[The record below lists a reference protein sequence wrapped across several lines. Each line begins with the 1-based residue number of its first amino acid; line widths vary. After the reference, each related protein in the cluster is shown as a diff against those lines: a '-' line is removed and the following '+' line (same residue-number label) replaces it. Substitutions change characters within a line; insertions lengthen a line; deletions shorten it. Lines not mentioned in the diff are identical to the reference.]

1 MDVGVFDGIET
12 CHPVKGEWT
21 LHAAPQCSFSG
32 RYTLLEQLGASPGRR
47 TILARDE
54 IDGGY
59 VVVKVVDLLVS
70 EAHRLSLD
78 ALRERAALLTSV
90 CHPHVARLL
99 DWFEFLDEAGGHKFA
114 FVWEFVEGES
124 VRQACARGKTF
135 SDGELVSVARDVLS
149 ALSHLHAQ
157 SPPILHGRISSG
169 NIVVATVGGTC
180 SNLGSR
186 RTAACLVDLDPILD
200 ASEDIPLE
208 PFSAFL
214 QHHAWLGFPGWDALR
229 RLGYRAQQ
237 RTELVLMAG
246 VFMLMRT
253 GEPPLL
259 RFSAGWPWR
268 LGGGYLNIEE
278 MRLQEGVKP
287 DFGLVTFLFRM
298 GRMTRGVGHVF
309 PLDSTES
316 YWGSSRIAGC
326 NPRMVIKMNRR
337 CMGGLSSADEALR
350 CLWKLEA
357 GGGRLDGGSWNS
369 FDLPR
374 ERHPLLRSSPEVPP
388 AQTVGWV
395 DKREMR
401 CCPGWRYI
409 IVALYYLAV
418 CHMVFIPAVM
428 LEIDGWWK
436 CFLVLFGFLPLW
448 LVASLVADQI
458 VRWKGSSCRKLVFM
472 CGSLIWWGTETLCQ
486 IPLMLL
492 TLLFGE
498 WPLDRFTFLLLA
510 FFWVIVLA
518 MVDVGLAVAVG
529 KEGFVSIGDWI
540 LADAVWYKTGRRN
553 RGSSLLVG
561 QFAAKTGGEL
571 YL

>member
-1 MDVGVFDGIET
+1 
-12 CHPVKGEWT
+12 
-21 LHAAPQCSFSG
+21 
-32 RYTLLEQLGASPGRR
+32 
-47 TILARDE
+47 
-54 IDGGY
+54 
-59 VVVKVVDLLVS
+59 
-70 EAHRLSLD
+70 
-78 ALRERAALLTSV
+78 
-90 CHPHVARLL
+90 
-99 DWFEFLDEAGGHKFA
+99 
-114 FVWEFVEGES
+114 
-124 VRQACARGKTF
+124 
-135 SDGELVSVARDVLS
+135 
-149 ALSHLHAQ
+149 
-157 SPPILHGRISSG
+157 
-169 NIVVATVGGTC
+169 
-180 SNLGSR
+180 
-186 RTAACLVDLDPILD
+186 
-200 ASEDIPLE
+200 
-208 PFSAFL
+208 
-214 QHHAWLGFPGWDALR
+214 
-229 RLGYRAQQ
+229 
-237 RTELVLMAG
+237 
-246 VFMLMRT
+246 
-253 GEPPLL
+253 
-259 RFSAGWPWR
+259 
-268 LGGGYLNIEE
+268 
-278 MRLQEGVKP
+278 
-287 DFGLVTFLFRM
+287 M